1 MPNHVRNKA
10 FWPWAGLLVALNLAT
25 RLPWLL
31 KADKFMDADHALWGL
46 MARHIAQG
54 LHFPYYMYGQGYMGA
69 GETYYLAPFFALLGS
84 SPKVMAW
91 AMTGLLMLVLVLNAV
106 LIRRLAG
113 RGPALATLLLAAL
126 APPFFFRLGLLSYG
140 GYTAVL
146 LWGVLL
152 WLVWTRVYL
161 ARPPDLGRRGW
172 RLALLALVAAL
183 GWWTWT
189 MFWLMV
195 IPCLAYHG
203 AFLAGHARRG
213 LGPSRYGGRAPW
225 WDPAAKTLAALSL
238 AYLAY
243 ALAVLALGRDFSWQV
258 LPGLAISSD
267 PTLALY
273 QDLPLALCALA
284 LAEVLY
290 FWPRLEGWALGRLG
304 QEGRAHLWGL
314 AAFGAGFLAK
324 QGGDTLFQHSDIAA
338 WGRYVL
344 PVLPATPGRIWANLE
359 LLAGSAV
366 PQAWSPHPPLQWTW
380 LAWLLFAAGLAACLG
395 VAASLI
401 RAARQRSLAQ
411 ALAQDWM
418 AYACAL
424 SYLGLLA
431 ALTFT
436 TAMVDRFSV
445 RYLWVS
451 IVWWPFLLAWGV
463 AALARRTRWQGVLA
477 GAMLLVALGGGI
489 VGVAAHPAAG
499 HSVSWREHYGPLLRY
514 MGQHGVRHGRADYW
528 EAYKLSFLSGEELI
542 FAPDKRFPVG
552 LQRYDP
558 YYWEVLRAPR
568 KLYLFRP
575 QVDDAALAKVRHDL
589 RRKGVPFEERD
600 LGRWRVIL
608 TGPASSGGASR
619 ANPPAT
625 PK

>member
-1 MPNHVRNKA
+1 MPNPVRHKA
-10 FWPWAGLLVALNLAT
+10 FWPWVGLLVILNLAT

-31 KADKFMDADHALWGL
+31 KADKFINADHALWGL

-91 AMTGLLMLVLVLNAV
+91 AMTGLVMLVLVLNAA

-113 RGPALATLLLAAL
+113 RGLALATLLLAAL
-126 APPFFFRLGLLSYG
+126 APPFFFRLGLLCYG

-152 WLVWTRVYL
+152 WLAWTRIYL
-161 ARPPDLGRRGW
+161 TQPPDLGRRGW

-195 IPCLAYHG
+195 IPCLAYHA
-203 AFLAGHARRG
+203 AFLAGRARRG
-213 LGPSRYGGRAPW
+213 LGPSRYGGWAPR
-225 WDPAAKTLAALSL
+225 WDPAAMILAVLSL
-238 AYLAY
+238 SYLAY
-243 ALAVLALGRDFSWQV
+243 ALAVLAVGRDFSWQI
-258 LPGLAISSD
+258 LPGLAISND
-267 PTLALY
+267 PALALY

-284 LAEVLY
+284 LAGALY
-290 FWPRLEGWALGRLG
+290 LWPRLERWALGRFV
-304 QEGRAHLWGL
+304 QEGMAHLLGL
-314 AAFGAGFLAK
+314 AAMGVGFLAK
-324 QGGDTLFQHSDIAA
+324 QGGDALFQQSDIAA

-344 PVLPATPGRIWANLE
+344 PLLPATPERIWANLG
-359 LLAGSAV
+359 LLVHSTV
-366 PQAWSPHPPLQWTW
+366 SEAWSPHTPLQWAW
-380 LAWLLFAAGLAACLG
+380 LAWLLFAAGLAACLA
-395 VAASLI
+395 VLWSLA
-401 RAARQRSLAQ
+401 RSARQRGLAP
-411 ALAQDWM
+411 ALARDWM

-431 ALTFT
+431 ALIFT
-436 TAMVDRFSV
+436 TAMVNHCNV

-463 AALARRTRWQGVLA
+463 AALARRARWQGVLA
-477 GAMLLVALGGGI
+477 GAVLLASLGGGI
-489 VGVAAHPAAG
+489 VGVALHPAALATA
-499 HSVSWREHYGPLLRY
+499 SWQEHYGPLLRY
-514 MGQHGVRHGRADYW
+514 MQEHQVRHGWADYW
-528 EAYKLSFLSGEELI
+528 EAYKLDFLSREKVIL
-542 FAPDKRFPVG
+542 APHKSFQTS
-552 LQRYDP
+552 LQRYHP
-558 YYWEVLRAPR
+558 YYWEVLKAPR
-568 KLYLFRP
+568 QLYLFRP
-575 QVDDAALAKVRHDL
+575 KVDDAALGKVREDL
-589 RRKGVPFEERD
+589 RHKGAPFEERD

-608 TGPASSGGASR
+608 TGAASFGGASK
-619 ANPPAT
+619 ATPPPA

>member
-1 MPNHVRNKA
+1 MPNNFRREA
-10 FWPWAGLLVALNLAT
+10 FWPWAGLLVVANLVA

-69 GETYYLAPFFALLGS
+69 GETYYLAPCFALLGS

-91 AMTGLLMLVLVLNAV
+91 AMTGLLMLMLVLNAV

-126 APPFFFRLGLLSYG
+126 APPFFFRLGLLCYG

-152 WLVWTRVYL
+152 WLAWTRIYL
-161 ARPPDLGRRGW
+161 AQPPDLGRRGW
-172 RLALLALVAAL
+172 RLALLALLAAL
-183 GWWTWT
+183 GWWTWS

-195 IPCLAYHG
+195 IPCLAYHV
-203 AFLAGHARRG
+203 AFLAGSARPS

-225 WDPAAKTLAALSL
+225 WDPTAKTLAVLSL

-243 ALAVLALGRDFSWQV
+243 ALAVLAAGRDFSWQV
-258 LPGLAISSD
+258 LPGLAISND

-284 LAEVLY
+284 LAGAIYL
-290 FWPRLEGWALGRLG
+290 WPRLEGWALGRLG
-304 QEGRAHLWGL
+304 REGRAHLWGL
-314 AAFGAGFLAK
+314 AAFGAGFVAK
-324 QGGDTLFQHSDIAA
+324 QGGDVLFQHSELAA

-344 PVLPATPGRIWANLE
+344 PVLPAGPARVWANLQ
-359 LLAGSAV
+359 LLAGDGV
-366 PQAWSPHPPLQWTW
+366 TQVWGLHPPLAWPW
-380 LAWLLFAAGLAACLG
+380 LAWLLFAAGLAACTW
-395 VAASLI
+395 VAVSLV
-401 RAARQRSLAQ
+401 RRARQFGLAQ
-411 ALAQDWM
+411 ALGRDWL
-418 AYACAL
+418 AFACTL

-431 ALTFT
+431 ALLCT
-436 TAMVDRFSV
+436 TALKDRYSM

-451 IVWWPFLLAWGV
+451 ILWWPYLLAWGV
-463 AALARRTRWQGVLA
+463 AALGRQAAWRRVLA
-477 GAMLLVALGGGI
+477 AALLLAGLGGAMAAALL
-489 VGVAAHPAAG
+489 HPAAWQ
-499 HSVSWREHYGPLLRY
+499 SASWREHYGPLLRY
-514 MGQHGVRHGRADYW
+514 MQEHRVRHGRADYW
-528 EAYKLSFLSGEELI
+528 EAYKLSFLSGENLV

-552 LQRYDP
+552 LQRYHP
-558 YYWEVLRAPR
+558 YYWEVLGDPR

-575 QVDDAALAKVRHDL
+575 QVDDAALAKVRQDL
-589 RRKGVPFEERD
+589 RREGVPFEEQD

-608 TGPASSGGASR
+608 AGAASSGGASK
-619 ANPPAT
+619 ATPPA
-625 PK
+625 KAE